1 MRLQKHSY
9 TKKCEDRFQ
18 PFVTNVGKRR
28 KLSPLENSKQRPF
41 QYHNQLLCC
50 EIQKSPLESLAMS
63 WVHMWQS
70 YCSLIGS
77 ATSKASSFDDKL
89 KMQAPFHLFI
99 QEEEENILFHPT
111 ITLLFHSHQHIYK
124 YYLWWA
130 LAPHELINTWNNIY
144 NPSALY

>member
-18 PFVTNVGKRR
+18 PFVTNAGKRR

-50 EIQKSPLESLAMS
+50 EIQKSPFESLAMS

-89 KMQAPFHLFI
+89 KMQALFHLFI
-99 QEEEENILFHPT
+99 QLYKR
-111 ITLLFHSHQHIYK
+111 TLTFFFTPPLYFYFIHTSTF
-124 YYLWWA
+124 
-130 LAPHELINTWNNIY
+130 INTTCGER
-144 NPSALY
+144 